1 MKRNLDETKALL
13 QALVG
18 ASIDFDKVL
27 QRIGEIRTT
36 LVGIEG
42 NKDDIDELLRFIDDA
57 MSDLRG
63 KRDVIDEIRRKGEI
77 IVWTRQVVSPHLHK
91 SIEELELSEVAAKLI
106 PIGVETVGELC
117 QYSASELGPP
127 ADPVCKRAKRRD
139 TDSVYA
145 RAKTLKAGMLDSEA
159 TGRDSSSCPIF

>member
-1 MKRNLDETKALL
+1 MMKRNLEETRALL

-27 QRIGEIRTT
+27 QRIDEIRTT

-42 NKDDIDELLRFIDDA
+42 KKDDIDELLRFTDEA

-77 IVWTRQVVSPHLHK
+77 IVWERQVVSPHLQRK
-91 SIEELELSEVAAKLI
+91 IEELEISDAAAELI

-127 ADPVCKRAKRRD
+127 ADPYVNELKDAIRIP
-139 TDSVYA
+139 Y
-145 RAKTLKAGMLDSEA
+145 TLVLK
-159 TGRDSSSCPIF
+159 P

>member
-27 QRIGEIRTT
+27 QRIDEIRKT

-42 NKDDIDELLRFIDDA
+42 EKDDINELLRFIDDA
-57 MSDLRG
+57 MDNFYK

-77 IVWTRQVVSPHLHK
+77 IVWKRQVVSPHLHRK
-91 SIEELELSEVAAKLI
+91 IEDLEISDAATELI

-127 ADPVCKRAKRRD
+127 ADPYVNELKDAIRIP
-139 TDSVYA
+139 Y
-145 RAKTLKAGMLDSEA
+145 TLVLK
-159 TGRDSSSCPIF
+159 P